1 MRKDEL
7 IRLLSGK
14 DEIAASLAMKEMLSR
29 QDLTEVIAEYE
40 DTENPFLRK
49 RIQQLSSIFNRI
61 CLDSSLEETIDDVSR
76 TPWDVFS
83 QINVVIDRQTSLVQL
98 HELLGEYISYGGR
111 FRLRSTEQFVDYMK
125 RLQLCAEPYSER
137 FVTEYLVS
145 DVLFN
150 RIGNPLV
157 VAVIAH
163 QIARI
168 HGYVINIGTINDK
181 ICLRDNSFNV
191 IIPADDWI
199 VFHPSASDFHPLDK
213 RALAIQ
219 LLAGIFAASI
229 LEQLHEITYT
239 ASALLGRLA
248 QYPGVPPA
256 PLGTTHC

>member
-1 MRKDEL
+1 MRKEEL
-7 IRLLSGK
+7 IRLLSEE

-40 DTENPFLRK
+40 DTENPLLRK

-61 CLDSSLEETIDDVSR
+61 CLDSSMEETINDVGR

-98 HELLGEYISYGGR
+98 HELLGEFISYGR
-111 FRLRSTEQFVDYMK
+111 FRFRSTEQFVDYMK

-150 RIGNPLV
+150 RTGNPLV

-168 HGYVINIGTINDK
+168 HGYVVHIGSINDK

-191 IIPADDWI
+191 MIPADDWI
-199 VFHPSASDFHPLDK
+199 VFHPPASDFHPLDK

-219 LLAGIFAASI
+219 LLSGIFAASI

-239 ASALLGRLA
+239 ASALLGRL
-248 QYPGVPPA
+248 VC
-256 PLGTTHC
+256 TTKV